1 MSTSCFAERLG
12 HYIELTDIEKT
23 ALARLEENERSYRK
37 GALIRRE
44 REPVQEMYVIKRGW
58 AFSCALLADGGRQIL
73 RLHFPG
79 DLIGT
84 SALAFQHATHTL
96 VALTDITLCPFDTAA
111 MRGLFID
118 YPRLAGLF
126 FAVSQV
132 EHVALTDRLASLGR
146 TSARARVAAL
156 LLDTLYRLR
165 VMHPDSGNDFSFPLT
180 QEEIGDATGLTAV
193 HVNRMFRA
201 LEEAGLIVRRDGR
214 IAIPDEARLAA
225 LAAYENR
232 YDLLATG
239 WLPPPVQR

>member
-12 HYIELTDIEKT
+12 HYIDLSVAEEA
-23 ALARLEENERSYRK
+23 ALERLELNERAYRK
-37 GALIRRE
+37 GAVIRRE
-44 REPVQEMYVIKRGW
+44 KEAVQELFIVKKGW

-84 SALAFQHATHTL
+84 SSLAFTHAAHTL
-96 VALTDITLCPFDTAA
+96 VALTDMVACPFDTAA
-111 MRGLFID
+111 MRDLFIS

-126 FAVSQV
+126 FAVGQV

-156 LLDTLYRLR
+156 LLDTVYRLR
-165 VMHPDSGNDFSFPLT
+165 VLHPDAGNDFLFPLT

-193 HVNRMFRA
+193 HVNRMLRA
-201 LEEAGLIVRRDGR
+201 LEEAGLIQRRDGR
-214 IAIPDEARLAA
+214 ITIPDEERLAA

-232 YDLLATG
+232 YDSIATG
-239 WLPPPVQR
+239 WLPPAR